1 MIKIILCG
9 IILSVFSTSFYSQAF
24 AHVQAERKVLEAEM
38 AKLVG
43 GASKVVDKSASG
55 GQLINLAKPGQELK
69 FENLPEASK
78 LAIRYASLNVG
89 TISVVVND
97 QPAVKVNVHS

>member
-1 MIKIILCG
+1 MIKKILCG
-9 IILSVFSTSFYSQAF
+9 IILSVYSTFFYSQAL
-24 AHVQAERKVLEAEM
+24 AQVQPERKVLEAEM

-43 GASKVVDKSASG
+43 GSSKVADKSASG
-55 GQLINLAKPGQELK
+55 GRLINLAKPGQGLI

-97 QPAVKVNVHS
+97 QPAIKV